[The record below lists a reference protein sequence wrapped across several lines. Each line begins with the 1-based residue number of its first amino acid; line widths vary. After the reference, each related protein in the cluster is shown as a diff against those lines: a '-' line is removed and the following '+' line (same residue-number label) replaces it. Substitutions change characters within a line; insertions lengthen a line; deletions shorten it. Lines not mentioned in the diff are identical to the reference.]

1 MPLVGKSAHGMF
13 CRTKGMAEI
22 FQLHFVLGQNLLKY
36 KSAVCWRTETAVD
49 WTWMAFISQEDP
61 TERGACSDNHIVGFF
76 WLKEKKIK
84 SLLTYLRGLFYGQ
97 RHGSNRTTLASATT
111 ERNISKTKYKCFWA
125 PAGVHSNDTSWW
137 YETICSD
144 NSVVGVLLFKCRNL
158 FEKKI
163 LISCQHPFLFVLHL
177 FAS

>member
-1 MPLVGKSAHGMF
+1 MECSVGQKEWRRYFSYILF
-13 CRTKGMAEI
+13 SVKTFSNI
-22 FQLHFVLGQNLLKY
+22 NLLCVGGQRRQLIELGWLSFHKRIPQ
-36 KSAVCWRTETAVD
+36 KEVLVLTTILL
-49 WTWMAFISQEDP
+49 AFFD
-61 TERGACSDNHIVGFF
+61 
-76 WLKEKKIK
+76 LKKKKIK

-125 PAGVHSNDTSWW
+125 PAGVHSNDTGWW

-158 FEKKI
+158 YEKKI